1 MQVMPGNPF
10 LPSLLHQQFLARG
23 LASGVASVPAS
34 GPAPTTPPSSE
45 DNMSP
50 PPAIFR
56 CKEDESI
63 VDKVREWRVLDKLTL
78 VTDHF
83 LFQQINPACNPNC
96 GLGCESNLF

>member
-1 MQVMPGNPF
+1 MQMMPGNPF

-50 PPAIFR
+50 PPTIFR

-63 VDKVREWRVLDKLTL
+63 VDKVSKCW
-78 VTDHF
+78 
-83 LFQQINPACNPNC
+83 INVH
-96 GLGCESNLF
+96 